1 MADVD
6 VGVVDLDVGVVDVG
20 VDVGV
25 VDVSVAVGVADE
37 GGIGV
42 DVVDRLDVYLL
53 VVGIGTVLNRSAAEN
68 SWRLM
73 RGEDGS
79 VSWRDDGSRVTCV
92 DGGGEG
98 RGCWTC
104 WLSGWV
110 SCLLCSCFE

>member
-42 DVVDRLDVYLL
+42 DVVDRLNVYLL
-53 VVGIGTVLNRSAAEN
+53 VVGIGTVLNRSAA
-68 SWRLM
+68 RLM
-73 RGEDGS
+73 KGEDGS

-92 DGGGEG
+92 DGGGEV
-98 RGCWTC
+98 RGYWTC

-110 SCLLCSCFE
+110 SFLLCSCFE